1 MRVSQLHKIY
11 PLRKGKANVY
21 WNILKKDLKR
31 KVTMNVILFIF
42 IVLATMFVSSSV
54 NNIIT
59 VSSALED
66 FFDKAKLPDYLVGT
80 TSMEG
85 KQSLEEALKEVPG
98 ITSKKIEKL
107 VYFNGNQV
115 KVSGEKTKMQGP
127 VLTYLENRGIEFF
140 DENNQQITNLKKGEL
155 LLPVKYMNN
164 NDIKKGDKVEIT
176 FQKTKVTL
184 TVAGGVKDAVM
195 GSALMSMERFLVSKA
210 DFDTLMKNPG
220 DVVEG
225 ELGYLNCK
233 DVSAVKTALSKV
245 DINIGFNGTKNLV
258 RMTYVMDMI
267 IAIALFILSVCLI
280 LIAFVVLSFTIR
292 VTLEEEFREIGVM
305 KAIGLPQ
312 KSIRGM
318 YLVKYFI
325 ISLFGAGVGMIAGI
339 PFGETLLE
347 TSSQTIV
354 MENVY
359 GYGIQVISAIFVV
372 AIVVWYCYH
381 CTGKLKK
388 FSPIDAI
395 RNGSNGER
403 YHKKG
408 IFSLSKSGVSPVP
421 FLTVNDIFSNLK
433 RYSVMIVTF
442 TIGLIVI
449 LVMVNTTNTMQGDN
463 MLHLYGM
470 AKSDV
475 FIRDEED
482 AYQYIIKEDGQTKS
496 QKRMEQI
503 KKKIEKKGMPCKIG
517 MEVYFKFTY
526 EKGDKSYKSM
536 SFMGVNQK
544 TTDYDYIK
552 GEAPMAADE
561 IAITSLVAEE
571 IDAKIGDTIT
581 MITAEGKHKVL
592 VTGIFQ
598 TFSNMG
604 EGVRL
609 HPDLT
614 LNFMQ
619 LAGCVGYQVTFNDAP
634 SQREI
639 DKRVEII
646 QKIYPKSQVYNC
658 ADFINYYNGG
668 TTEMIGAVQVI
679 FVAVSI
685 VICLLVVILM
695 ERSFVAREKS
705 EIALLK
711 ALGFRNS
718 TLICWHT
725 LRIGVVMIISII
737 IGEILALPISQLTA
751 GQAFKNMGVQSV
763 DFEIIPVEIFGIY
776 PGILLLVTVMGGYL
790 VAQCIRKIPASEA
803 ATME

>member
-1 MRVSQLHKIY
+1 M
-11 PLRKGKANVY
+11 Y

-31 KVTMNVILFIF
+31 KVTMNVILFLF

-85 KQSLEEALKEVPG
+85 KRSLEEALKDVPG

-107 VYFNGNQV
+107 VYFNSDQV
-115 KVSGEKTKMQGP
+115 KVNGKKTEMQGP

-140 DENNQQITNLKKGEL
+140 DENNQRITNLKKGEL

-164 NDIKKGDKVEIT
+164 NGIKKGDKVEIT
-176 FQKTKVTL
+176 IQKTKVTL

-195 GSALMSMERFLVSKA
+195 GSAMMSMERFLVSKA
-210 DFDTLMKNPG
+210 DFDILMKTQG
-220 DVVEG
+220 DVMEG
-225 ELGYLNCK
+225 ELGYLKCK

-245 DINIGFNGTKNLV
+245 DINIVFNGTKDVV
-258 RMTYVMDMI
+258 RMTYVVADMI
-267 IAIALFILSVCLI
+267 TAIALLIFSVCLI

-305 KAIGLPQ
+305 KAIGLSQ
-312 KSIRGM
+312 KSIRGL
-318 YLVKYFI
+318 YLIKYFV
-325 ISLFGAGVGMIAGI
+325 ISLFGAGVGMFAGI
-339 PFGETLLE
+339 PFGEVLLE
-347 TSSQTIV
+347 TCSETIV
-354 MENVY
+354 MENGY
-359 GYGIQVISAIFVV
+359 GYGVHVISAILVV
-372 AIVVWYCYH
+372 VIVVWYCYH

-403 YHKKG
+403 YQKKG
-408 IFSLSKSGVSPVP
+408 VFSLSKSRFSPVQ
-421 FLTVNDIFSNLK
+421 FMTVNDIFSNLK
-433 RYSVMIVTF
+433 RYGVMIVTF

-449 LVMVNTTNTMQGDN
+449 LVIVNTVNTMQGDN
-463 MLHLYGM
+463 MLDLCGM

-475 FIRDEED
+475 FIRDEGD
-482 AYQYIIKEDGQTKS
+482 AYQYILKEDGQTKS
-496 QKRMEQI
+496 QKRMEQM
-503 KKKIEKKGMPCKIG
+503 KKKMEKKDMPCEIG
-517 MEVYFKFTY
+517 MEVCFKFTY
-526 EKGDKSYKSM
+526 EKGNKSYKSM
-536 SFMGVNQK
+536 SYMGVNRK

-561 IAITSLVAEE
+561 VAITKLVAEE
-571 IDAKIGDTIT
+571 IDAEIGDTIT
-581 MITAEGKHKVL
+581 MITEEGKYKVL

-604 EGVRL
+604 EGVRV

-614 LNFMQ
+614 LNFIQ
-619 LAGCVGYQVTFNDAP
+619 VATCIGYQIVFNDSP

-639 DKRVEII
+639 DERVKDI
-646 QKIYPKSQVYNC
+646 QKMYPKSQVYNC
-658 ADFINYYNGG
+658 SDFINYFNGG
-668 TTEMIGAVQVI
+668 IIDMVDVVRMI
-679 FVAVSI
+679 FVVVSI

-711 ALGFRNS
+711 SLGFRNS

-725 LRIGVVMIISII
+725 LRIGVVMMISII
-737 IGEILALPISQLTA
+737 IGEILVLPISQLTA
-751 GQAFKNMGVQSV
+751 GQAFKIWGVQSIE
-763 DFEIIPVEIFGIY
+763 FEIIPMEIFGIY
-776 PGILLLVTVMGGYL
+776 PGILLLVTVMGGYF
-790 VAQCIRKIPASEA
+790 VAQCIRKIPTSEA
-803 ATME
+803 ITME

>member
-1 MRVSQLHKIY
+1 M
-11 PLRKGKANVY
+11 Y

-31 KVTMNVILFIF
+31 KVTMNVILFLF

-59 VSSALED
+59 ASSALED

-80 TSMEG
+80 TSIEG

-107 VYFNGNQV
+107 VYFNSDQV
-115 KVSGEKTKMQGP
+115 KVNGKKTEMQGP
-127 VLTYLENRGIEFF
+127 VLTYFENRGIEFF
-140 DENNQQITNLKKGEL
+140 DENNQQITDLKEGEL
-155 LLPVKYMNN
+155 LLPVKYMKS

-176 FQKTKVTL
+176 FQKTTVVL
-184 TVAGGVKDAVM
+184 SVAGGVKDAVM
-195 GSALMSMERFLVSKA
+195 GSAMMSMERFLVSKA
-210 DFDTLMKNPG
+210 DFDLLMKTPG
-220 DVVEG
+220 NVTEG

-245 DINIGFNGTKNLV
+245 DINIAFNGTKKLI
-258 RMTYVMDMI
+258 RQTYVLDI
-267 IAIALFILSVCLI
+267 IVSIALFILSVCLI

-312 KSIRGM
+312 KSIRGL
-318 YLVKYFI
+318 YLVKYFVMAFI
-325 ISLFGAGVGMIAGI
+325 GAGVGMIAGI
-339 PFGETLLE
+339 PFGEALLE
-347 TSSQTIV
+347 TSSRTIV

-359 GYGIQVISAIFVV
+359 GYGVYMISAIFVV
-372 AIVVWYCYH
+372 VIVVWYCYY

-403 YHKKG
+403 YQKKG
-408 IFSLSKSGVSPVP
+408 VFSLSKSRFTPVQ

-433 RYSVMIVTF
+433 RYGVMIVTF

-449 LVMVNTTNTMQGDN
+449 LVIVNTVNTMQGDN
-463 MLHLYGM
+463 ILNLYGM

-475 FIRDEED
+475 FIRDEGD
-482 AYQYIIKEDGQTKS
+482 AYQYIIKEDGQTQS

-503 KKKIEKKGMPCKIG
+503 KKKVEKKDMPCEIG

-526 EKGDKSYKSM
+526 KKGDKSYKST

-552 GEAPMAADE
+552 GEAPMAVDE
-561 IAITSLVAEE
+561 VAITPLVAEE
-571 IDAKIGDTIT
+571 IGAEIGDTIT
-581 MITAEGKHKVL
+581 MITAEGKHKVI

-619 LAGCVGYQVTFNDAP
+619 VVGCVGYQIVFKDSP
-634 SQREI
+634 DQREI
-639 DKRVEII
+639 DKRVKDI
-646 QKIYPKSQVYNC
+646 QKMYPKSQVYNC
-658 ADFINYYNGG
+658 SDFINYYNGG
-668 TTEMIGAVQVI
+668 TTDMIDAVRMI

-725 LRIGVVMIISII
+725 LRIGVVMMISII

-751 GQAFKNMGVQSV
+751 GQAFKNMGAQSV
-763 DFEIIPVEIFGIY
+763 DFEIIPMEVFGVY
-776 PGILLLVTVMGGYL
+776 PGILLLVTVMGGYF